1 MTITNIKFK
10 SYTLII
16 RNTQLFMYKTH
27 TINYTSLIYSSIF
40 RGYKVHGVPSQRV
53 TRMGTKSITYEVLI
67 WVEALEVM
75 ANNSGRN
82 FHPYPRCKYCEMH
95 IPYPCE
101 QKTCPRIGI
110 WWRGAYI
117 NKRWQDLEH
126 IGRVEEIL
134 FLLGGQ
140 PLYGVRKFKY
150 LGIVLEIQEITCQNS
165 TKI

>member
-10 SYTLII
+10 SDTLII
-16 RNTQLFMYKTH
+16 RNNQLFMYKTH

-53 TRMGTKSITYEVLI
+53 TRMGTKSITFEVLL

-75 ANNSGRN
+75 ANNYRRN

-95 IPYPCE
+95 IPYPCV

-117 NKRWQDLEH
+117 NKRRQDLEH
-126 IGRVEEIL
+126 IGTVEDIL

-140 PLYGVRKFKY
+140 PLFGVRKFKY
-150 LGIVLEIQEITCQNS
+150 LGIVLASNLLNFQNY
-165 TKI
+165 T

>member
-10 SYTLII
+10 SDTLII

-67 WVEALEVM
+67 WVE
-75 ANNSGRN
+75 
-82 FHPYPRCKYCEMH
+82 
-95 IPYPCE
+95 
-101 QKTCPRIGI
+101 
-110 WWRGAYI
+110 
-117 NKRWQDLEH
+117 
-126 IGRVEEIL
+126 EIL

-165 TKI
+165 TQT